1 MNQEDV
7 TSETS
12 QIETRFHFFKA
23 EELIPGNEEVKF
35 WKAVGLLNTGET
47 RKGLEQLKI
56 VFKQNSDWQKLI
68 QRLPASGLLEVDE
81 RTMNII
87 EKM

>member
-35 WKAVGLLNTGET
+35 WKAVGLLNAG
-47 RKGLEQLKI
+47 RNQKK
-56 VFKQNSDWQKLI
+56 FKAIKNCI
-68 QRLPASGLLEVDE
+68 QA
-81 RTMNII
+81 
-87 EKM
+87 K